1 MFVLLVRLLDR
12 IRRPGVI
19 PRALIDDI
27 SLQWT
32 GDRLQGTA
40 ALWSAA
46 SEFKAGSALLGLV
59 AQPSKSGFVA
69 SATEVVRA
77 AKRHPGAGGLRART

>member
-1 MFVLLVRLLDR
+1 MRVLLRRLLDR
-12 IRRPGVI
+12 MRRPGVI

-32 GDRLQGTA
+32 VGRLQGVA

-46 SEFKAGSALLGLV
+46 SEFKAGSALLSLV
-59 AQPSKSGFVA
+59 QPSMS
-69 SATEVVRA
+69 
-77 AKRHPGAGGLRART
+77 